1 MHLNTGGQGR
11 GTAGD
16 EDSKKRSDPEKDG
29 LSGDGNSQKRR
40 GGISRF
46 SGVRTVKYSDSY
58 GHQQVRRCQYR
69 GLCFFQFQLCAGYE
83 PGGGG

>member
-1 MHLNTGGQGR
+1 MEQQETKIAKKDLIRKKTGYPGMEIHL
-11 GTAGD
+11 
-16 EDSKKRSDPEKDG
+16 
-29 LSGDGNSQKRR
+29 
-40 GGISRF
+40 